1 MALEIEAIQERK
13 VALEGDLSKL
23 RDTIAQLDAKRQEL
37 VNNLNA
43 LHGAV
48 QQCDQF
54 LVDIAKQEEEP
65 KTKKEKRK
73 HLKNICLNIQDI
85 FLDNGWI
92 KIQFLQLLMQ

>member
-13 VALEGDLSKL
+13 VALEGDLTKL

-43 LHGAV
+43 LSGAV

-54 LVDIAKQEEEP
+54 LVDIAEQEEP
-65 KTKKEKRK
+65 KTKK
-73 HLKNICLNIQDI
+73 KNENI
-85 FLDNGWI
+85 
-92 KIQFLQLLMQ
+92 